1 MISSAYAATPD
12 APGGAFPPFDSSTF
26 VGQLFWLVIFFGAL
40 YWLMSKVAL
49 PRVASIL
56 EERKDRVARDLA
68 DAAAAK
74 TKAEGAMTAYEKS
87 LADARGKAQGI
98 AQATRDRVNAASDV
112 KRKSLEA
119 DLGAKLAAAEKT
131 VAETKAKALG
141 NVESIATDAAGAI
154 VERLIGKAPA
164 PGAVADA
171 VRAAVKG

>member
-87 LADARGKAQGI
+87 LADARGKAHGVGHHV
-98 AQATRDRVNAASDV
+98 ADGLLSRADRG
-112 KRKSLEA
+112 
-119 DLGAKLAAAEKT
+119 GARVEFSRQPGDRH
-131 VAETKAKALG
+131 VEFGGALQTFRG
-141 NVESIATDAAGAI
+141 CRGVLTG
-154 VERLIGKAPA
+154 
-164 PGAVADA
+164 GAVAELEPAEDA
-171 VRAAVKG
+171 CDQQ